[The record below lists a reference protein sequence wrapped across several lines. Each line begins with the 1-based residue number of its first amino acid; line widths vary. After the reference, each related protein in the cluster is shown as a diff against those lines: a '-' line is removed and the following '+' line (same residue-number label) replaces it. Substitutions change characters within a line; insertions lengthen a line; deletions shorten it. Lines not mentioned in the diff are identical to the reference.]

1 MDPSSD
7 RKNGNIFLW
16 ANLLIYLAAP
26 VRYIGVTQ
34 AALCDKLG
42 ASAAVANL
50 PTAGYFFASF
60 APIVFAHLV
69 PHRWERRTLVL
80 SGILATFLLT
90 LVAVALICPVSNPLR
105 IGVVVGQ
112 SFALGLL
119 NSVQQMFL
127 LQCLGRGTTAKGRP
141 RALKLAFGLGPV
153 AAVVGSLTAQFILRG
168 GIASL
173 VFPRDFA
180 VLYLIGVPTSAFMAW
195 TCSHFEL
202 PPLADEPKTLFFRS
216 MGESFRRFQRSRTL
230 LYLWFAYVLW
240 WSTYNALPNLSLFAR
255 HALGREPADFSGV
268 MMAIQF
274 GSKAFAGI
282 GLGFIFQ
289 RFGVRATLV
298 VTLSS
303 VGLGLLWAWTVPG
316 YSYLAAFAF
325 MGVGQLGGFY
335 FPNAVLSWSP
345 SATAPRDLAI
355 LTLATLAASPTP
367 TVHGLLTDH
376 LGFSAS
382 FIFGIVTAL
391 AGLVLVFRLP
401 ARRPAFELASPEPGG
416 D

>member
-1 MDPSSD
+1 M
-7 RKNGNIFLW
+7 
-16 ANLLIYLAAP
+16 
-26 VRYIGVTQ
+26 
-34 AALCDKLG
+34 
-42 ASAAVANL
+42 
-50 PTAGYFFASF
+50 
-60 APIVFAHLV
+60 

-80 SGILATFLLT
+80 SGVLATFLLT
-90 LVAVALICPVSNPLR
+90 LVAAVLICPVSNPLR

-153 AAVVGSLTAQFILRG
+153 AAVAGSLTAQLSFGEGSPPWFFPGTSRSFISSECRHRRSWPGPAATLSCLHWWTSRRPSFFNPWG
-168 GIASL
+168 K
-173 VFPRDFA
+173 VF
-180 VLYLIGVPTSAFMAW
+180 GVS
-195 TCSHFEL
+195 
-202 PPLADEPKTLFFRS
+202 
-216 MGESFRRFQRSRTL
+216 RSRTL

-255 HALGREPADFSGV
+255 QALGREPADFSGV

-274 GSKAFAGI
+274 GSKALAGI

-303 VGLGLLWAWTVPG
+303 VGLGLLWAWMVPG

-376 LGFSAS
+376 LGFFRQLYLRNRHCSCRPHSCPSAS
-382 FIFGIVTAL
+382 RGTAW
-391 AGLVLVFRLP
+391 P
-401 ARRPAFELASPEPGG
+401 
-416 D
+416 